1 MHQPSYVAEHCASVS
16 AFSALTPSIYV
27 TQITLFLSIVSYQR
41 SHSQTLSTRLSCSAL
56 DMKKED
62 SKSPDESGISGDLVG
77 TLTMLLT
84 EVDDEAELSPELLIK
99 EEKIE
104 EVMRELYKEIATSP
118 SCTNVKPTSPP
129 SNVPS
134 PPPSLPFDVKSESCG
149 ASISVSGSTVM
160 AGIEYVGPTGN
171 IAITE
176 NGVWMVGRG
185 DGNSNN
191 NHNAVGEEMDGCDLL
206 DVGDEWLARV
216 LRWGPPLELEE
227 CK

>member
-104 EVMRELYKEIATSP
+104 EVMRELYKEISTSP
-118 SCTNVKPTSPP
+118 SCTNVNPTSPP

-171 IAITE
+171 IASAE